1 MASAAPS
8 TQRPAIQSQPTQSNE
23 QNEKI
28 DMIGT
33 HVEKLTRYVE
43 ELKDKL
49 TEKDDQVEQ
58 LEAQV
63 LALGNENDGKPTAGS
78 NKVKMPKPMNFDGT
92 QSKLKSFLVNMDMH
106 LDANKITSD
115 KEKVIFVASCLT
127 DEAADWMQLMLDDY
141 YNDDADEW
149 DELTKTIFR
158 SYKNFQIKLEESF
171 DNINEIHTAKR
182 KLRFLQQTGSAQ
194 QLAIKFKQIISPLH
208 YDDDVLIGL
217 FENMLKEELQTK
229 LIKMDRPDK
238 LGKFIEMAV
247 KMDNKLQ
254 KKAHG
259 TGHPQ
264 GQKNQ
269 IATMIIVPT
278 EQKEKQ
284 QNSNE
289 IDHEE
294 TDKYEKT

>member
-8 TQRPAIQSQPTQSNE
+8 TQRPAVQSQPTQSNE

-63 LALGNENDGKPTAGS
+63 LALGNKNDGKPTAGS
-78 NKVKMPKPMNFDGT
+78 NKVKMPKPINFDST

-106 LDANKITSD
+106 LNANKITSD

-127 DEAADWMQLMLDDY
+127 DEAVDWMQPMLDDY
-141 YNDDADEW
+141 YNSDANEW

-158 SYKNFQIKLEESF
+158 SYKNFWIKLEES
-171 DNINEIHTAKR
+171 
-182 KLRFLQQTGSAQ
+182 SAQ
-194 QLAIKFKQIISPLH
+194 QLAIKFKQIILPLH

-217 FENMLKEELQTK
+217 FENILKEELQTE
-229 LIKMDRPDK
+229 LIKIDRPDK
-238 LGKFIEMAV
+238 LGKFIKMAV
-247 KMDNKLQ
+247 KMDNKLF
-254 KKAHG
+254 
-259 TGHPQ
+259 
-264 GQKNQ
+264 
-269 IATMIIVPT
+269 
-278 EQKEKQ
+278 
-284 QNSNE
+284 E
-289 IDHEE
+289 I
-294 TDKYEKT
+294 K